1 MIDEKRKGD
10 SPIPENMDSYLT
22 EDQLAQVHTIERFGW
37 TLKYVRRPPFEE
49 PVVIVQGG
57 DGNSIGVLDKD
68 GRLNLESDITVRS

>member
-37 TLKYVRRPPFEE
+37 TLKYVRRPAFEE

-68 GRLNLESDITVRS
+68 GRLNLETDITVRN